1 MVKIQ
6 VWALYSSRPL
16 NSSVTRDESPNLC
29 EPDSP
34 LCKTLQRLMQ
44 RASQTRPVDVSE
56 GPSTVPGPPGL
67 LPYET
72 LDLG

>member
-1 MVKIQ
+1 MVKTQ
-6 VWALYSSRPL
+6 VWALYSSLPL
-16 NSSVTRDESPNLC
+16 NSSITRDESPNLC

-34 LCKTLQRLMQ
+34 LCKTLRRLMQ
-44 RASQTRPVDVSE
+44 RASQTRPVDISE

-67 LPYET
+67 LPYER